1 MKRYS
6 KSLTQQKKL
15 FEEHA
20 SYLVKRLVSLYDKSN
35 KVRSLAY
42 KSELY
47 EQMRELRQDLACI
60 EEPLL
65 RQHPQLQDLFNLF
78 EEK

>member
-1 MKRYS
+1 MKRYT

-20 SYLVKRLVSLYDKSN
+20 SYLVKRLVLLHERSSKVKSLT
-35 KVRSLAY
+35 Y
-42 KSELY
+42 KAELY
-47 EQMRELRQDLACI
+47 EQMRELRKDLACI

-65 RQHPQLQDLFNLF
+65 RQHPQLHDLFNLL